1 MSSKKKKRLD
11 AYVNRKLKKEG
22 RKDLIAS
29 LACVY
34 FCILLELRANV
45 PLPCST
51 TQTLNLSLRSSS
63 SLGSKQYETQ
73 GSKLEHGQSVE
84 ERRRIRARG
93 ILKKVKG
100 RGHLS
105 EEESGGDEGD
115 SEEGSLADDEDMADV
130 PAPPRSTTT
139 LDSKK
144 LAPVFNASGS
154 LGVVHVTPA
163 PSSSTLPT
171 ATTSN
176 HNSADAT
183 SARPPIAPA
192 LIPAKVGSGL
202 KEGVVMTIVKRKPK
216 VKGRLRA
223 MAGKGKG
230 KAVEED
236 EDSDFDSSD
245 SAMDEVEKDEKS
257 EKGDSDEESWG
268 GIESENEGVPAIQGG
283 KDDANEDEDDDS
295 SSYEDDGPA
304 RPPREKGA
312 FQAWAESQV
321 LSAAGLTSSLP
332 APPSPSADDTYTPL
346 LPAGAG
352 AGFQSLSDPTGVTG
366 PLGSVI
372 PTNQLPTLPPQRST
386 HIPIERTEEMQKQRE
401 ELPIVKEED
410 RIMDAIRGNP
420 VIVICGETGSGK
432 TTQIGQFLWE
442 AGWGDK
448 SSGSSFLYFVVAS
461 C

>member
-1 MSSKKKKRLD
+1 
-11 AYVNRKLKKEG
+11 
-22 RKDLIAS
+22 
-29 LACVY
+29 
-34 FCILLELRANV
+34 
-45 PLPCST
+45 
-51 TQTLNLSLRSSS
+51 
-63 SLGSKQYETQ
+63 
-73 GSKLEHGQSVE
+73 
-84 ERRRIRARG
+84 
-93 ILKKVKG
+93 
-100 RGHLS
+100 
-105 EEESGGDEGD
+105 
-115 SEEGSLADDEDMADV
+115 
-130 PAPPRSTTT
+130 
-139 LDSKK
+139 
-144 LAPVFNASGS
+144 
-154 LGVVHVTPA
+154 
-163 PSSSTLPT
+163 
-171 ATTSN
+171 
-176 HNSADAT
+176 
-183 SARPPIAPA
+183 
-192 LIPAKVGSGL
+192 
-202 KEGVVMTIVKRKPK
+202 MTIVKRKPK